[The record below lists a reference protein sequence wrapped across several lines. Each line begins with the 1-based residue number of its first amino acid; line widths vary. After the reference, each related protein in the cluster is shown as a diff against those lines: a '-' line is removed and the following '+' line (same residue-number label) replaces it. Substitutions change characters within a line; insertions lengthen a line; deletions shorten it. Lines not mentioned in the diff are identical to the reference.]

1 MANPS
6 VEVRLADDGGLEL
19 LLPGPM
25 GRDRAIKLRDRYNEQ
40 GELVLN
46 PLSIIRMVLVG
57 LTEGKRNIGSQGA
70 PTRAQV
76 KHWTVH
82 GKTKDSRCPFC
93 RLEGHRAP
101 ISFVAVGLSGKTA
114 LGRERAKET
123 RKRNQALRD
132 RASPRASTDL
142 GF

>member
-1 MANPS
+1 MAGPS

-19 LLPGPM
+19 LLPGTY
-25 GRDRAIKLRDRYNEQ
+25 GQSRAVPLRDRYNEQ

-46 PLSIIRMVLVG
+46 PLLILRRVLLG
-57 LTEGKRNIGSQGA
+57 LAEGKRNIAAEGA

-76 KHWTVH
+76 EHWTAH
-82 GKTKDSRCPFC
+82 GKSKDSRCAFC

-101 ISFVAVGLSGKTA
+101 VSFVAEGITSAMA
-114 LGRERAKET
+114 LGRERARET
-123 RKRNQALRD
+123 RARNQALRD
-132 RASPRASTDL
+132 KASPRASTEL

>member
-1 MANPS
+1 MAGPS

-19 LLPGPM
+19 LLPGAY
-25 GRDRAIKLRDRYNEQ
+25 GQSRAVPLRDRYNEQ

-46 PLSIIRMVLVG
+46 PLLILRRVLLG
-57 LTEGKRNIGSQGA
+57 LAEGKRNIAAEGA

-76 KHWTVH
+76 EHWTAH
-82 GKTKDSRCPFC
+82 GKSKDSRCAFC

-101 ISFVAVGLSGKTA
+101 VSFVAEGITSAMA
-114 LGRERAKET
+114 LGRERDRET
-123 RKRNQALRD
+123 RARNQALRD
-132 RASPRASTDL
+132 KASPRASTEL